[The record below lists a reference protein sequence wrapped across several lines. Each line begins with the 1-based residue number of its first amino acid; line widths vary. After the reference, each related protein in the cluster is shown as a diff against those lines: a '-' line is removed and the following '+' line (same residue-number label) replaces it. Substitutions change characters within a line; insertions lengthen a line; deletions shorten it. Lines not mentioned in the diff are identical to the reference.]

1 MVTPEQANSIAA
13 DVANR
18 AGLPIDMTLTLAF
31 RTATKDDGS
40 KLEVIRIGMLI
51 EAEDE
56 EHNLQAGMI
65 MQNREE
71 LQRESFEVWLLGY
84 IQGCMSVVA
93 AAEAR
98 AMREDLEAVNPT
110 GLVH

>member
-31 RTATKDDGS
+31 RTGKRDDGS
-40 KLEVIRIGMLI
+40 TLDVIRIGMLM
-51 EAEDE
+51 EADDE
-56 EHNLQAGMI
+56 EDNLQAGMI
-65 MQNREE
+65 MQNLPDMQPET
-71 LQRESFEVWLLGY
+71 FEVWLLGY

-93 AAEAR
+93 AAEAK
-98 AMREDLEAVNPT
+98 AMREDLEAVNPA